1 MEDVGLHI
9 DKWESDKMQG
19 RRSIFKVLDY
29 IRVHT
34 GNYDKASWCNWLR
47 TGSHTHLIFRLSSPS
62 NMLEGRS
69 EVDAHNPLIKWAPY
83 KRRVR
88 LSVLRR
94 LFAPT
99 SPVQVGRSYYFVEK
113 PEWNIF
119 PPGILAE
126 NSKQAIRQFK
136 TYFSETAGSLV
147 CEVSFIFKIFF
158 GTFFLSSNIQDVFS
172 SSAPWTSPP
181 LNNRRWQR
189 PLRGAVDPERRDRGG
204 ERQEDRQL
212 LPWRRRLQQGLWAH
226 WQPSDKVGRLL
237 LKCGIYNSVKSLL
250 LPET

>member
-1 MEDVGLHI
+1 MHLCTNVNAESWVVVLCCIMGDVGLHI

-34 GNYDKASWCNWLR
+34 GNYDKASWCKWLR

-69 EVDAHNPLIKWAPY
+69 EVATHNSLIKWAPY

-99 SPVQVGRSYYFVEK
+99 SPAQVGRSYDFIEK
-113 PEWNIF
+113 PKWNIF

-126 NSKQAIRQFK
+126 NWKQAIRQFK
-136 TYFSETAGSLV
+136 TYFSKTTGSLV
-147 CEVSFIFKIFF
+147 CEVSPIFKIFL
-158 GTFFLSSNIQDVFS
+158 GRFS
-172 SSAPWTSPP
+172 
-181 LNNRRWQR
+181 
-189 PLRGAVDPERRDRGG
+189 
-204 ERQEDRQL
+204 
-212 LPWRRRLQQGLWAH
+212 
-226 WQPSDKVGRLL
+226 KF
-237 LKCGIYNSVKSLL
+237 
-250 LPET
+250 

>member
-34 GNYDKASWCNWLR
+34 GNYDKASWCKWLR
-47 TGSHTHLIFRLSSPS
+47 TGSHTHLICRLLSPS

-69 EVDAHNPLIKWAPY
+69 EVATHNSLIKWAPY

-99 SPVQVGRSYYFVEK
+99 SPAQVGRAYDTVEK
-113 PEWNIF
+113 SKWNIF

-126 NSKQAIRQFK
+126 NWKQAIRKFK

-147 CEVSFIFKIFF
+147 CEVSPIFKIFWGEIFNFRETLQKIKSVIF
-158 GTFFLSSNIQDVFS
+158 GIYFLSFS
-172 SSAPWTSPP
+172 QNT
-181 LNNRRWQR
+181 
-189 PLRGAVDPERRDRGG
+189 
-204 ERQEDRQL
+204 
-212 LPWRRRLQQGLWAH
+212 
-226 WQPSDKVGRLL
+226 KFM
-237 LKCGIYNSVKSLL
+237 
-250 LPET
+250 